1 MLELSFGTNPRRA
14 LRVLCIGA
22 HCDDIEIGCGAT
34 LAALRRTRKR
44 LEVRWVVLSGG
55 ENRRRESTAAM
66 RALVG
71 PRAFNE
77 GIFGGLRDGYLPAQ
91 YAAAK
96 ELFESLKSLPAPD
109 VIFSHERNDRHQDH
123 RTICELVWS
132 TFRDHAVLEYEIP
145 KWDGGLGTPNLYCP
159 VSRRDA
165 DAKVQA
171 LMRAYASQAGRD
183 WFKPEVFLGLMR
195 LRGMECRAPS
205 GYAEGFYGHKLTL
218 TP

>member
-1 MLELSFGTNPRRA
+1 
-14 LRVLCIGA
+14 
-22 HCDDIEIGCGAT
+22 
-34 LAALRRTRKR
+34 
-44 LEVRWVVLSGG
+44 
-55 ENRRRESTAAM
+55 M

-123 RTICELVWS
+123 RTISELVWS

-145 KWDGGLGTPNLYCP
+145 KWDGGLGTPNIYFP

-165 DAKVQA
+165 DVKVQA
-171 LMRAYASQAGRD
+171 LMRAYASQVGRD
-183 WFKPEVFLGLMR
+183 WFKPETFLGLMR
-195 LRGMECRAPS
+195 LRGVECRSPS

-218 TP
+218 TV

>member
-1 MLELSFGTNPRRA
+1 MLDLSFGTNPRRA

-34 LAALRRTRKR
+34 LAALRRLRKR
-44 LEVRWVVLSGG
+44 LEVQWVVLSGA

-71 PRAFNE
+71 PRAFND
-77 GIFGGLRDGYLPAQ
+77 GIFGGLRDGYVPAQ

-109 VIFSHERNDRHQDH
+109 IIFCHERNDRHQDH
-123 RTICELVWS
+123 RTISELVWS

-159 VSRRDA
+159 VSKRDA

-171 LMRAYASQAGRD
+171 LMRAYASQVGRD
-183 WFKPEVFLGLMR
+183 WFTPETFLGLMR
-195 LRGMECRAPS
+195 IRGVECRSPS

-218 TP
+218 TV

>member
-1 MLELSFGTNPRRA
+1 MLTLNLPGKESDVLSI
-14 LRVLCIGA
+14 LCVGA

-34 LAALRRTRKR
+34 LAALRRLRKR
-44 LEVRWVVLSGG
+44 LEVNWVVLSGA

-123 RTICELVWS
+123 RTISELVWS

-145 KWDGGLGTPNLYCP
+145 KWDGGLGTPNIYFP

-165 DAKVQA
+165 DVKVQA
-171 LMRAYASQAGRD
+171 LMRAYASQVGRD
-183 WFKPEVFLGLMR
+183 WFKPETFLGLMR
-195 LRGMECRAPS
+195 LRGVECRSPS

-218 TP
+218 TV